1 MRRLVIIFSF
11 LLTAYSFL
19 AWRWVGALDLKVPER
34 LLTLFFLALP
44 FASIVWLF
52 ARLFERDEANFED
65 TFSVRLIQ
73 WSVFS
78 SMGMLS
84 FLFTFT
90 LIRDLT
96 SLSLRLLG
104 RATLNTPASFW
115 VILIA
120 SLLCFFIGS
129 LSARFAIEI
138 TRTDIPI
145 KNLPVE
151 FEGFSIAQI
160 SDLHIGTNLSAAFI
174 QRVIHKTNQLNADI
188 IVLTGDIIDGYFD
201 TLKLK
206 IELLK
211 NLHAKGSVTS
221 GRYIIMGNHEYYWN
235 YPSVVEGVKQ
245 LGITFLNNQADVIR
259 RGSAALVVAGVP
271 DYMATQLGEP
281 KPDPLQALEGT
292 PPDAVRILLAHQPS
306 FVHDAAAA
314 GYDLQ
319 LSGHTHGGQ
328 FFPWT
333 LLVRFFHPFH
343 RGLGRLGKT
352 WVYVNRGTGS
362 WGPPMRLGSAPEIS
376 FLRLINASGRPTVE
390 NA

>member
-1 MRRLVIIFSF
+1 MRRLAIIFSF

-19 AWRWVGALDLKVPER
+19 ALRWVGALDLKLPQH
-34 LLTLFFLALP
+34 LLALFFLVLP

-73 WSVFS
+73 WGVFS
-78 SMGMLS
+78 SMGLLS
-84 FLFTFT
+84 LLFTFT
-90 LIRDLT
+90 LIRDLI
-96 SLSLRLLG
+96 SLPLWLLG
-104 RATLNTPASFW
+104 RPTLDTPASFG
-115 VILIA
+115 VILTS
-120 SLLCFFIGS
+120 SLLSFFIGS
-129 LSARFAIEI
+129 LTARFAIEI

-151 FEGFSIAQI
+151 FEGFTIAQI

-174 QRVIHKTNQLNADI
+174 QRIIHKTNQLNADI
-188 IVLTGDIIDGYFD
+188 IVLTGDIIDGYFE

-211 NLHAKGSVTS
+211 GLRAKGRATS
-221 GRYIIMGNHEYYWN
+221 GRYFIMGNHEYYWN
-235 YPSVVEGVKQ
+235 YPSVVEGIKW
-245 LGITFLNNQADVIR
+245 LGITLLNNQADVIQ
-259 RGSAALVVAGVP
+259 RGSAALVIAGVP
-271 DYMATQLGEP
+271 DYMSTQIGEP
-281 KPDPLQALEGT
+281 KPDPLQALKDT
-292 PPDAVRILLAHQPS
+292 PPDAIRVLLAHQPS
-306 FVHDAAAA
+306 FAREAEAA

-362 WGPPMRLGSAPEIS
+362 WGPPIRLGSAPEIS
-376 FLRLINASGRPTVE
+376 FLRLVNASKRPTVE